1 MEYYQIREMQV
12 KYKNF
17 RKVKRVKLPT
27 PDMVVEWF
35 KDLQNEAVEKFITI
49 YLNSASEVICFSADF
64 QGGGSTCYIEP
75 RVVMRNA
82 CIVNAT
88 AIIILHNH
96 PSGNP
101 GPSESDRR
109 LTKEFIRAGEVLG
122 VKVLDSLI
130 IGLDGFTSLRE
141 EGEIIFG

>member
-35 KDLQNEAVEKFITI
+35 RSLQDEVVEKFLTI

-64 QGGGSTCYIEP
+64 RGGGSTCYIEP
-75 RVVMRNA
+75 KVVMRNA
-82 CIVNAT
+82 CICNAS
-88 AIIILHNH
+88 AIILVHNH

-101 GPSESDRR
+101 APSGSDRE
-109 LTKEFIRAGEVLG
+109 LTEEFIRAGKILG

-130 IGLDGFTSLRE
+130 IGLDGFTSLRRD
-141 EGEIIFG
+141 GEVIFR